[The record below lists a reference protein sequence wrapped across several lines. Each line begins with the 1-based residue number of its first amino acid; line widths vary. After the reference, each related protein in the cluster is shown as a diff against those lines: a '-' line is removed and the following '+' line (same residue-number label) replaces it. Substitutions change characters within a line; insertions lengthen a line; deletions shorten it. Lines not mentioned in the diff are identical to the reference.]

1 MSLAVVVSVRP
12 GDTLHQQAA
21 PRCGGPCIFPHD
33 TNNIR
38 LDAVSEEYP
47 NGYIEEQ
54 LDEVDVEVEP
64 YAGALAR
71 KLKF

>member
-1 MSLAVVVSVRP
+1 MSLAV
-12 GDTLHQQAA
+12 AA
-21 PRCGGPCIFPHD
+21 PRCGGPCIVPRD

>member
-1 MSLAVVVSVRP
+1 MLRAIRYAFSVVRSYY
-12 GDTLHQQAA
+12 D
-21 PRCGGPCIFPHD
+21 
-33 TNNIR
+33 NIR
-38 LDAVSEEYP
+38 LDMMSEGYP
-47 NGYIEEQ
+47 TGYIEEQ